1 MNEPDIIM
9 YSPEQLRYARE
20 TLAYRAPEVMTE
32 DERLLLRA
40 ATRAPGA
47 PALINPPEV
56 CRAAVDALAAS
67 RTPRTT
73 DPAEWARH
81 NEERQRRERALQI
94 IEADADDWCPVRLVP
109 APRASA
115 GDGLVPAEEQP
126 IDLAPHEVA
135 SPVRELLTAVERAA
149 DDLHGQGA
157 RSDRIALQLLTALAR
172 YHAEVGT

>member
-20 TLAYRAPEVMTE
+20 TLAYRAPEVMTD

-67 RTPRTT
+67 RAPLVGSLLAAEISRATPRTT

-81 NEERQRRERALQI
+81 NQQVGPGCVVPVEPERPLE
-94 IEADADDWCPVRLVP
+94 
-109 APRASA
+109 
-115 GDGLVPAEEQP
+115 
-126 IDLAPHEVA
+126 LAPHEVD

-149 DDLHGQGA
+149 SELHGQGA
-157 RSDRIALQLLTALAR
+157 KSDRIALQLLTAIAR
-172 YHAEVGT
+172 FEGEVSP

>member
-20 TLAYRAPEVMTE
+20 TLAYRAPEVMTD

-81 NEERQRRERALQI
+81 NQQ
-94 IEADADDWCPVRLVP
+94 
-109 APRASA
+109 A
-115 GDGLVPAEEQP
+115 GPGCVVTVEPEQP
-126 IDLAPHEVA
+126 LELAPHEVY

-149 DDLHGQGA
+149 SELHGQGA
-157 RSDRIALQLLTALAR
+157 KSDRIALQLLTALAR
-172 YHAEVGT
+172 FEGEVSP